1 MIRSPKRII
10 RKKGGNKMNC
20 LYLIA
25 TGAAR
30 NPASEEPIWQA
41 LRAEGMVVRDIHEL
55 PRIAQHDVA
64 ITDAAVARLVKKR
77 LQEAEKPLMLICLVA
92 SKEVLAERLA
102 GFPPDYAERM
112 SREIMELA
120 LDEADCCVPSDEP
133 EVAARLLAE
142 IIRARESES

>member
-1 MIRSPKRII
+1 
-10 RKKGGNKMNC
+10 MNG

-25 TGAAR
+25 SGAAR

-41 LRAEGMVVRDIHEL
+41 LREEGMVVRDIHEL
-55 PRIAQHDVA
+55 PRITRHEVA
-64 ITDAAVARLVKKR
+64 IADAAVARLAKKR
-77 LQEAEKPLMLICLVA
+77 LREAGKPLMLICLVA
-92 SKEVLAERLA
+92 SEEVLAERLA
-102 GFPPDYAERM
+102 GFPSDYVERM